1 MRSYAVALDENH
13 LVIDEYRNNVVIEY
27 YDKDAMELL
36 NHLLEKDFVNNRK
49 YATKKDVTTLH
60 DKKSGITMEIS
71 DIEDVMRYIAK
82 YEKREERKK
91 EIKKIVA
98 IGTAATIIVS
108 TLTIGI
114 LNKMESNAEKKKKET
129 LPIDIHEIPIVVS
142 TDKEVT
148 EEALE
153 KELEETINT
162 KLAVGN
168 TQNVETGNVVYVE
181 AYANYDEAL
190 ENNVLMH
197 EDTINEGCQELGVD
211 PKIFKDIMK
220 QESSGGIKKNKTE
233 VVFHEWAKE
242 EFIFKCYNFNTN
254 RYESYILTYTPEKYP
269 NVDHVISEED
279 FYEPNTNIKTGIAVF
294 AYIYNHSDHN
304 LSRTVQAYNFGMT
317 ATEQVYEA
325 AAKDLGIPLDEMLKD
340 ETNMDF
346 MHYTDIK
353 PDWYGDHEYANKI
366 FSFSTPTFNL
376 DDGKSY
382 TMKYVD
388 DFGNICEK
396 TTTFKSKYNVYT
408 NNM

>member
-13 LVIDEYRNNVVIEY
+13 LVIDEYKNDVVIEY
-27 YDKDAMELL
+27 YDKDAMKLL
-36 NHLLEKDFVNNRK
+36 NRLLKKDFVNNK
-49 YATKKDVTTLH
+49 KFATKKDVTTLH

-91 EIKKIVA
+91 EIKKRVA
-98 IGTAATIIVS
+98 IGVAATVVVS

-114 LNKMESNAEKKKKET
+114 LNKMESNAEKKEKET

-153 KELEETINT
+153 KELEETINNT
-162 KLAVGN
+162 LAISD
-168 TQNVETGNVVYVE
+168 TQKVETGNVVYVE

-190 ENNVLMH
+190 ETNVLRY
-197 EDTINEGCQELGVD
+197 EDTINEVCEKWGVD
-211 PKIFKDIMK
+211 PNLMKDIIK
-220 QESSGGIKKNKTE
+220 QESSGGEHINKTQ
-233 VVFHEWAKE
+233 VVFDQWDE
-242 EFIFKCYNFNTN
+242 EIFSCYNFKTN
-254 RYESYILTYTPEKYP
+254 RYESFILTAYPENYP
-269 NVDHVISEED
+269 DVDHVITRES
-279 FYEPNTNIKTGIAVF
+279 FKVPYTNISVGTAALAFV
-294 AYIYNHSDHN
+294 YNHSDYN

-325 AAKDLGIPLDEMLKD
+325 ASKDLGIPLNEMLKD

-353 PDWYGDHEYANKI
+353 PDWYGDHQYANKI
-366 FSFSTPTFNL
+366 FSFSTPSFNL